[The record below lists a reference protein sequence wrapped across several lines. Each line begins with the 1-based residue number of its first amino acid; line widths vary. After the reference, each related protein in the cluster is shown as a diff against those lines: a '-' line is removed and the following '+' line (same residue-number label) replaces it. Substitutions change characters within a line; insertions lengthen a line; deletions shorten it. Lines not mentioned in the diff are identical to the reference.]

1 MKLTFPQAGLI
12 DAGKSLL
19 RIALVFTVLIPMR
32 ISADQSGVPG
42 LYAFENGLGF
52 GTDAEEAA
60 FLKNAGYAGVSQVQ
74 GGVGSIVGKIEAYEK
89 EGLRVLSVYRDVD
102 GAGLDDA
109 GLRPLADKGA
119 LIELT
124 VKKISPETPARISE
138 ICLLA
143 ERLGIRVAI
152 YPHHGFGI
160 STMPQAMDM
169 VAKVDSA
176 NLGIMFNL
184 CHFLR
189 GESLEDLEKVITAA
203 GEKLFAVSVSGADAE
218 GKEWDQ
224 LIKRLGEGDFPM
236 GRLLAALRKSGFSGP
251 IALQCYNLKGDKKE
265 NLKASMTAWKAVGG
279 LE

>member
-1 MKLTFPQAGLI
+1 M
-12 DAGKSLL
+12 KSLF
-19 RIALVFTVLIPMR
+19 RITAPLLAFTVLIPIR
-32 ISADQSGVPG
+32 LLADQVVVPA

-60 FLKNAGYAGVSQVQ
+60 FLKNAGYAGVSQVH
-74 GGVGSIVGKIEAYEK
+74 GGGEALVRKIDAYEQG
-89 EGLRVLSVYRDVD
+89 GLRVLSVYRDVD
-102 GAGLDDA
+102 GPNLDDA
-109 GLRPLADKGA
+109 GLRPLADKSA

-124 VKKISPETPARISE
+124 VKKVSPETPARIRE
-138 ICLLA
+138 ICVLA
-143 ERLGIRVAI
+143 EGLGIRVAL

-169 VAKVDSA
+169 VSKVDSA

-189 GESLEDLEKVITAA
+189 GESLDDLEKVITGA
-203 GEKLFAVSVSGADAE
+203 GEKLFSVSVSGADAE
-218 GKEWDQ
+218 GKEWGQ

-236 GRLLAALRKSGFSGP
+236 ERLLTALRKSGFSGP

-265 NLKASMTAWKAVGG
+265 NLSASMTAWREIGG
-279 LE
+279 REK